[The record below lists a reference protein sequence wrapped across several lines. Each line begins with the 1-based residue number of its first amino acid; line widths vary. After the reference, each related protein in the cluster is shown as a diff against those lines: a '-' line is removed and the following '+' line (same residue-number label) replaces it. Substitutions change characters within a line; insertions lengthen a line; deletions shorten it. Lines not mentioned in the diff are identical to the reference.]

1 MRKFFISVTVLVVI
15 ILSGLGISNFLVS
28 KEKKRAN
35 ELTSNAL
42 PAFGDP
48 LVTDSPTSNDTSV
61 LSQLT
66 PKKDQGPTPQELKS
80 YEQYISSKQMLHG
93 DIKAGDGIQA
103 VAGKTVAVGY
113 RGYLINGQLFDK
125 TVDKPFVLKLGDHK
139 VIPGFEQGIVG
150 MKVGG
155 KRRLIIPP
163 ALGYGNQPQGGI
175 PANSLLIFDIDLIAV
190 Q

>member
-1 MRKFFISVTVLVVI
+1 MRKFFIGIVLLVI
-15 ILSGLGISNFLVS
+15 VGLTGLGISNYLIN
-28 KEKKRAN
+28 KENKRAS
-35 ELTSNAL
+35 ELTKNAL
-42 PAFGDP
+42 PAYGEP
-48 LVTDSPTSNDTSV
+48 LVMDGGGDSNSQV

-66 PKKDQGPTPQELKS
+66 PSQELAPTPQELKT

-93 DIKAGDGIQA
+93 DMKAGDGIQA
-103 VAGKTVAVGY
+103 VAGKTVAVNY
-113 RGYLINGQLFDK
+113 RGYLTSGLLFDK

-139 VIPGFEQGIVG
+139 VIPGFEQGILG

-163 ALGYGNQPQGGI
+163 ALGYGNQPQGSI
-175 PANSLLIFDIDLIAV
+175 PANSLLVFDIELIAV